1 MHLYGDSDRSSNA
14 GGRDNPLLGY
24 ENWRHDWNGR
34 NGKFVEND
42 CLYTLCIGGDFGTNS
57 GLNCGLAALSW
68 ECGFEIV
75 GEVSVRA
82 TFLTVS
88 VFIDQL
94 PRLGAPATNV
104 PKTRKVVYKN
114 GSMFSDSGNTDTP
127 DAKCN
132 NEIEIGVTM
141 GPLP

>member
-24 ENWRHDWNGR
+24 ENWRHDWNGS
-34 NGKFVEND
+34 NGRFVEND
-42 CLYTLCIGGDFGTNS
+42 CLYTLCIGGVFG
-57 GLNCGLAALSW
+57 GFNCDLAALSW
-68 ECGFEIV
+68 ECNVEIV
-75 GEVSVRA
+75 DGVSVTT

-88 VFIDQL
+88 VFINQL
-94 PRLGAPATNV
+94 PRLAELATNV